1 LSADLLGVC
10 ANTLE
15 RIVMKISV
23 KELEELTRKAVQQYG
38 YKDKE
43 IHVITEVMLYA
54 QMRDNNQGVVKL
66 IDKGIPKDPQAGEI
80 VIEKETAISARI
92 NGNKNHAMLVVSK
105 AVDIVKEKARNS
117 GFAIAGTF
125 NTNTSSG
132 AIGYYASR
140 LAKERLIGFVFS
152 RSPQRVAVHGSY
164 EPVFGTNPLAIAIP
178 TETDPVVLD
187 MSTAATSFFGL
198 VEAMTAGRDI
208 PADFAY
214 DDQGIPTTN
223 PQKAIA
229 GAIRSFDRSY
239 KGSGLAL
246 ICEILAGPLVGAAF
260 CGLGD
265 SKGNWGHLIFALDP
279 ELLTDR
285 NQFANN
291 VSEMVRKVKSTKKLT
306 GVEEIF
312 VPGEKENRIARQ
324 RWETGLID
332 VEDNLLAEL
341 RKVAEGV

>member
-1 LSADLLGVC
+1 
-10 ANTLE
+10 
-15 RIVMKISV
+15 MKISIQ
-23 KELEELTRKAVQQYG
+23 KLEELTSWAIESYG
-38 YKDKE
+38 YRDKE
-43 IHVITEVMLYA
+43 VQVIKDVLFYA

-80 VIEKETAISARI
+80 VIEKETPISAQI
-92 NGNKNHAMLVVSK
+92 NGNKNHAMIVVSK
-105 AVDIVKEKARNS
+105 AVDIVAEKAQAR

-140 LAKERLIGFVFS
+140 LARQNLIGFAFG
-152 RSPQRVAVHGSY
+152 RSTQRVAVYGSF
-164 EPVFGTNPLAIAIP
+164 EPVFGTNPLAVAVP

-187 MSTAATSFFGL
+187 MSTAATTYFGL
-198 VEAMTAGRDI
+198 VEAVTAGKEI

-214 DDQGIPTTN
+214 DAQGVPTTD

-239 KGSGLAL
+239 KGSGLAM

-265 SKGNWGHLIFALDP
+265 SKGNWGHLIFAIDP
-279 ELLTDR
+279 ELLTGR
-285 NQFANN
+285 QELAKN
-291 VSEMVRKVKSTKKLT
+291 VSAMVQKIKSTKKMP
-306 GVEEIF
+306 GVQEIF
-312 VPGEKENRIARQ
+312 VPGEKENRLARERQ
-324 RWETGLID
+324 ATGLID
-332 VEDNLLAEL
+332 IEDNLFAALS
-341 RKVAEGV
+341 KVAGAS